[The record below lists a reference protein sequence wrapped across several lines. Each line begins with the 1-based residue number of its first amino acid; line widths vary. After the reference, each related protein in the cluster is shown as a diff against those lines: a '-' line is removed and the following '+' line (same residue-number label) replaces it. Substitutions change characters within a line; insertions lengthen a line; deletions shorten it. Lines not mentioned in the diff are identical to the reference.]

1 LSGVAAERKLRLAA
15 AVLLLAGLG
24 YLGAK
29 MVPAYLRNLEFQ
41 RALEALVQE
50 ADLARLPSE
59 AVAAAVVDRA
69 ARLGLPV
76 RMSQV
81 RLERGGSG
89 LRITV
94 RYTVPVELTWYS
106 VDLHFRAAA
115 GAR

>member
-1 LSGVAAERKLRLAA
+1 MTVERMLRLAA
-15 AVLLLAGLG
+15 GVLVLAGLG

-29 MVPAYLRNLEFQ
+29 MAPAYLRNLEFQ
-41 RALEALVQE
+41 RALEAMVGD
-50 ADLARLPSE
+50 ADLANLPSE

-76 RMSQV
+76 RMGQV

-89 LRITV
+89 LRVTV

-106 VDLHFRAAA
+106 VDLHFRAVA
-115 GAR
+115 GTR